1 VTEPP
6 SNAPA
11 RRPAG
16 TTTAFDVNDT
26 QKRVSSDSLPGRLAA
41 AGRWIGEPDRGR
53 GWEDLLAEFLAAIFT
68 WAGIGWLVD
77 RWLDSDPWFLI
88 AGVVLGNSL
97 GIYLLW
103 LRSDPERA
111 KAAKDRDTTVE
122 DGS

>member
-1 VTEPP
+1 M
-6 SNAPA
+6 SDA
-11 RRPAG
+11 
-16 TTTAFDVNDT
+16 D
-26 QKRVSSDSLPGRLAA
+26 KRVSRDGVPSRLAA
-41 AGRWIGEPDRGR
+41 AGHWMGERDRER
-53 GWEDLLAEFLAAIFT
+53 GWEDMLAEFLAAIFT

-77 RWLDSDPWFLI
+77 RWLGTDPWFMI

-97 GIYLLW
+97 GLYLLW